1 MPLLPIPSTPA
12 LLLPTRFISPKPLSS
27 LFGHTTRPVGVDV
40 ALLVTL
46 LFAFALPCPVF
57 CIAPPS
63 LLHCFHE
70 HLPSF
75 IPSIVRIFVCSCI
88 CTSSSQ
94 GTYKALPLAHLFT
107 PTLPTCSAQ
116 LSPAQSTESHSPDSH
131 SLFFVFTLTA
141 VTSLS
146 PLLG

>member
-27 LFGHTTRPVGVDV
+27 LFGHTTPCWGCRCF
-40 ALLVTL
+40 ACYFT
-46 LFAFALPCPVF
+46 FAFALPCPVF

>member
-70 HLPSF
+70 H
-75 IPSIVRIFVCSCI
+75 IPSLFPVLFVFLFVRVFARHPVKAHTRHCRSL
-88 CTSSSQ
+88 
-94 GTYKALPLAHLFT
+94 TYLHRLFLLAQ
-107 PTLPTCSAQ
+107 PSSAQ
-116 LSPAQSTESHSPDSH
+116 PSLLSLTAQILTAS
-131 SLFFVFTLTA
+131 FVFTLTA